1 MYICKQDCLREKR
14 NIGGKGYSEI
24 NKWCTV
30 CQRRISSAERCCYCC
45 GVMLREKSHQH
56 KNKKD
61 YKYI

>member
-1 MYICKQDCLREKR
+1 M
-14 NIGGKGYSEI
+14 GGKGYSEI

-30 CQRRISSAERCCYCC
+30 CQRQISSAERYCYCC